1 MGCDFS
7 FIHAAD
13 LHLGSRLKHL
23 SDTDPE
29 LRTRIYES
37 IFESFSRI
45 VDAGIKQSD
54 FMVISGD
61 LYDEAFMTPRT
72 KHRFCLEAERYGKP
86 VFIVRGNHDF
96 GDYWEDTI
104 PYPKNVILL
113 PAEPRTMRMAIRGRN
128 VDVIGTSYTEW
139 HTTENLAKK
148 LRGSPDAY
156 TIAVL
161 HCSLKEIADSGDYAP
176 CSVNDLMGRNI
187 DYWALGHIHKRT
199 VVREQKPAVVY
210 PGNIQGRHT
219 GESGEKGCYLVSVTG
234 DSTELT
240 FIPTQGV
247 VFDSIAADITGKA
260 SVQEL
265 ISSVEAAPG
274 SVVSV
279 TFTGMGTLDAAVRAD
294 PQGMAEAIG
303 KAKGCRASVEAVR
316 TIPEIDLSRVRMG
329 ETLMSEIV
337 RTADSMFSQ
346 PDEKIVELL
355 CRGPASDIKD
365 DVMALVR
372 EGTFRQILEEAEM
385 ELLSRI
391 EGGSE

>member
-23 SDTDPE
+23 SDSDPE

-45 VDAGIKQSD
+45 VDTGIRQSD

-61 LYDEAFMTPRT
+61 LFDEAFMTPRT
-72 KHRFCLEAERYGKP
+72 KHRFCTEAERYGKP
-86 VFIVRGNHDF
+86 MFIIRGNHDF
-96 GDYWEDTI
+96 GDKWEDTI

-113 PAEPRTMRMAIRGRN
+113 PAEPRTMRMTIRGRN
-128 VDVIGTSYTEW
+128 VDVVGVSFKEW
-139 HTTENLAKK
+139 HTTENLARK

-156 TIAVL
+156 TVAVL

-176 CSVNDLMGRNI
+176 CSLNDLMGRNI

-199 VVREQKPAVVY
+199 VVREQGPAVVY

-234 DSTELT
+234 DTTELE

-247 VFDSIAADITGKA
+247 LFDSITADISGKK
-260 SVQEL
+260 SVAEL
-265 ISSVEAAPG
+265 ISSVDAAPG
-274 SVVSV
+274 SVTSV
-279 TFTGMGTLDAAVRAD
+279 TFTGMGPLDAAVRAD
-294 PQGMAEAIG
+294 PEGIAEAIG
-303 KAKGCRASVEAVR
+303 RAKGCRMSVDAVR
-316 TIPEIDLSRVRMG
+316 TIPEIDLPRLREG

-337 RTADSMFSQ
+337 RTADSMFSRS
-346 PDEKIVELL
+346 DEEIIDML
-355 CRGPASDIKD
+355 CKGPASDIKD
-365 DVMALVR
+365 DVMELVR
-372 EGTFRQILEEAEM
+372 DGTFRRILEEAEM

-391 EGGSE
+391 EGGSQ

>member
-45 VDAGIKQSD
+45 VDAGIRQSD

-96 GDYWEDTI
+96 GDSWEDTI

-113 PAEPRTMRMAIRGRN
+113 PAEPRTMRMSIRGRN
-128 VDVIGTSYTEW
+128 VDVTGASYTEW

-156 TIAVL
+156 TVAVL

-247 VFDSIAADITGKA
+247 VFDGITADITGKT

-265 ISSVEAAPG
+265 ISPVDAAPG
-274 SVVSV
+274 SVVSI
-279 TFTGMGTLDAAVRAD
+279 TFTGMGPLDAAIRAD
-294 PQGMAEAIG
+294 PQGTAGTIG
-303 KAKGCRASVEAVR
+303 KAKGYRASVEAVR
-316 TIPEIDLSRVRMG
+316 TIPEIDLSRVREG

-337 RTADSMFSQ
+337 RTADSMFSKS
-346 PDEKIVELL
+346 DEEIVELL
-355 CRGPASDIKD
+355 CKGPAPDIKD